1 MLNRVIINA
10 GEEMMSVGE
19 RIDKDK
25 TAASGA
31 SGASGAI

>member
-19 RIDKDK
+19 RIDRDK
-25 TAASGA
+25 TTTTAAASGA
-31 SGASGAI
+31 I

>member
-10 GEEMMSVGE
+10 GEQMMSVGE

-25 TAASGA
+25 TTASAASGA
-31 SGASGAI
+31 I